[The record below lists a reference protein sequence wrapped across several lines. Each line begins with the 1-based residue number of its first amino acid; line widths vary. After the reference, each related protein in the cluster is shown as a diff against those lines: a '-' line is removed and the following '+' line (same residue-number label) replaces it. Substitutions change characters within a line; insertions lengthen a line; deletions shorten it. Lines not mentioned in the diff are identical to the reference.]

1 MPAWRGSTH
10 ASGTGPGRGGRETS
24 AAVPAGGV
32 RRGGARARRAW
43 GRPRPARIE
52 RRPRGAARHRA
63 HALSPAAR
71 HRWARRLPRARHR
84 PLRPRRV
91 DPARVRRA
99 RVVGRGR
106 ARRAAFDRDRRRRG
120 RGGGPLGR
128 PRAHAAA
135 RHHGLRARAA
145 ARGAP
150 PAARRTVAAQRDA
163 RDRRARSDGV
173 DVGRPPRVRG
183 GPLARGPPVRRG
195 RAGARGVT
203 QSRAGAPHPAQ
214 RAHSGHRRGGARR
227 RQRDHAR
234 GGPLVPRPRRAT
246 TYTIMGQHD
255 RFRPGHARQRTLGR
269 HGAGRRARAGRG
281 RMHAAGRRGAR
292 RAPASQ
298 DPPMTRRRLATAC
311 ALTALLAPLAR
322 FAPRGAAR
330 AQAYD
335 LVLAGGR
342 VLDPE
347 SGLDATRNVGVT
359 SGRITA
365 VTTELPAAR
374 ETLDV
379 RGLVVAPGFIDLH
392 AHGQDSESY
401 RYYAHDGVTTALELE
416 IGTYP
421 VAPWYAARE
430 GRALINYGVTVG
442 HPGARRALL
451 RRDQSLAGALALGD
465 TSRGWTHAEI
475 PAPDLPRLDSL
486 VERGLAEGALGIGF
500 GIAYTPGASREEILR
515 IFRVAARHGVPC
527 FVHLRQG
534 GRDPVTGG
542 SVAALQEV
550 IADAAATGASLHV
563 VHVTSMGQRDT
574 PLLLQL
580 IRGAR
585 ERGLDVTTEAYP
597 YTAGSTALQSAVF
610 DPGWQQ
616 RMAITY
622 HDILYPPTGERLTR
636 ASFARLRRQGATV
649 VIFQIPDS
657 TVRQTLADSL
667 VMVASDGISPHG
679 HPRLAGTH
687 ARVLGRYVRDSGAL
701 SLQDAVRKMTLLPAQ
716 RLERVV
722 PAMRAKGRVQVG
734 ADADLTVFDAARV
747 VDRATYERPAQF
759 SEGIVHV
766 LVHGV
771 FVVRNSA
778 SVAAHPGRPIRRGL

>member
-1 MPAWRGSTH
+1 M
-10 ASGTGPGRGGRETS
+10 TS
-24 AAVPAGGV
+24 
-32 RRGGARARRAW
+32 
-43 GRPRPARIE
+43 
-52 RRPRGAARHRA
+52 HRLVVLPCV
-63 HALSPAAR
+63 ALLLS
-71 HRWARRLPRARHR
+71 
-84 PLRPRRV
+84 
-91 DPARVRRA
+91 
-99 RVVGRGR
+99 VV
-106 ARRAAFDRDRRRRG
+106 ALA
-120 RGGGPLGR
+120 P
-128 PRAHAAA
+128 
-135 RHHGLRARAA
+135 HGL
-145 ARGAP
+145 
-150 PAARRTVAAQRDA
+150 T
-163 RDRRARSDGV
+163 
-173 DVGRPPRVRG
+173 
-183 GPLARGPPVRRG
+183 
-195 RAGARGVT
+195 T
-203 QSRAGAPHPAQ
+203 QTEP
-214 RAHSGHRRGGARR
+214 
-227 RQRDHAR
+227 
-234 GGPLVPRPRRAT
+234 
-246 TYTIMGQHD
+246 
-255 RFRPGHARQRTLGR
+255 F
-269 HGAGRRARAGRG
+269 
-281 RMHAAGRRGAR
+281 
-292 RAPASQ
+292 
-298 DPPMTRRRLATAC
+298 
-311 ALTALLAPLAR
+311 
-322 FAPRGAAR
+322 
-330 AQAYD
+330 D

-347 SGLDATRNVGVT
+347 TGLDATRNVGIRE
-359 SGRITA
+359 GRIAA
-365 VTTELPAAR
+365 VTVEPLEAR

-379 RGLVVAPGFIDLH
+379 HGLVVAPGFIDLH

-416 IGTYP
+416 LGTYP
-421 VAPWYAARE
+421 VASWYAVRE
-430 GRALINYGVTVG
+430 GRSLINYGVSIG
-442 HPGARRALL
+442 HVGARRALITH
-451 RRDQSLAGALALGD
+451 DESLPGAAAIADKSRSWTHGALQD
-465 TSRGWTHAEI
+465 AE
-475 PAPDLPRLDSL
+475 LPRLDSL
-486 VERGLAEGALGIGF
+486 VERGLAQGALGVGF

-515 IFRVAARHGVPC
+515 LFRVAARHGVPC
-527 FVHLRQG
+527 FVHLREG
-534 GRDPVTGG
+534 GRDPATGG

-616 RMAITY
+616 RMSITY

-778 SVAAHPGRPIRRGL
+778 SVAAHPGRPIRRVP